1 MIGNWFTKTTNREV
15 FIRHR
20 NNLCKS
26 LTSISLTYKKEF
38 IRPEEG
44 WRWQIIPS
52 SNDIKKLQLMIS
64 STLEDCVELRKG
76 RGKTDRGMLRG
87 TKKIKGNRRIAKR
100 GFEVEVEVLAR
111 LVGISGF
118 GEKELG
124 GGNFKLYP
132 EFDSH
137 VEFKGKY
144 MAATRKGNASIG
156 KEKRETS
163 PSTSST
169 LYKKN
174 LKPLSNSSSSIRD
187 ETTSS
192 SKPIPNYLK
201 PTISSSL
208 DPTKQAK
215 KSSLDT
221 SNSKPAYTRRRSFD
235 LPPSASKVQR
245 AIGNSGARNIRPIRS
260 SSFSNNSLTP
270 SSSSFVRP
278 SSNKLYARTSSLKDG
293 HISTRNLKKSK
304 QQPTT
309 PSISSKSMIE
319 ESSVD
324 EENNE
329 LVNLDDHEVQSLPEM
344 SEMPDTN
351 EELGDPISDLLVEE
365 EVKQV
370 ENDTNDQVIEK
381 VATEETKQTDLSEET
396 AGDQQCK
403 DETSAPQVGPTGISE
418 EETTEN
424 EAVME
429 EEETEAI
436 ETEVEAETQQSGSVG
451 KNDKQAYNEVIEE
464 TASKL
469 MGGKKNKVL
478 ALAGAFE
485 TVISLQ
491 DTNKT

>member
-1 MIGNWFTKTTNREV
+1 
-15 FIRHR
+15 
-20 NNLCKS
+20 
-26 LTSISLTYKKEF
+26 
-38 IRPEEG
+38 
-44 WRWQIIPS
+44 
-52 SNDIKKLQLMIS
+52 
-64 STLEDCVELRKG
+64 
-76 RGKTDRGMLRG
+76 
-87 TKKIKGNRRIAKR
+87 
-100 GFEVEVEVLAR
+100 
-111 LVGISGF
+111 
-118 GEKELG
+118 
-124 GGNFKLYP
+124 
-132 EFDSH
+132 
-137 VEFKGKY
+137 
-144 MAATRKGNASIG
+144 
-156 KEKRETS
+156 
-163 PSTSST
+163 
-169 LYKKN
+169 
-174 LKPLSNSSSSIRD
+174 
-187 ETTSS
+187 
-192 SKPIPNYLK
+192 
-201 PTISSSL
+201 
-208 DPTKQAK
+208 
-215 KSSLDT
+215 
-221 SNSKPAYTRRRSFD
+221 
-235 LPPSASKVQR
+235 
-245 AIGNSGARNIRPIRS
+245 
-260 SSFSNNSLTP
+260 
-270 SSSSFVRP
+270 
-278 SSNKLYARTSSLKDG
+278 
-293 HISTRNLKKSK
+293 
-304 QQPTT
+304 
-309 PSISSKSMIE
+309 MIE